1 MFIRL
6 LLFMVSYSLGEEQK
20 EKLTDGDDGVRER
33 VGDVGIVDENLWIA
47 SVIPILKVIF
57 LVIVVLF
64 LSILPYE
71 IE

>member
-20 EKLTDGDDGVRER
+20 EKLTDDDDGVRER